1 MNRTEV
7 FYSSDPLAKLLI
19 NKLGLTPIRVAV
31 IIPVGALLVGV
42 ITDSINSALLS
53 ANQASLLRD
62 WSYWVWSC
70 FFTPVV
76 VGYYVWVSSA
86 IESLLRSIKESEVVE
101 ISGEEITSLAPLYRK
116 VLWSYISLLLGVL
129 IGALFYISRADV
141 PSLSANFFSRML
153 GSISMC
159 IGGYIISMTVINF
172 VLNVYSLSKVL
183 RDKKFNL
190 NPLHPDKCGGLR
202 VLSEYSLK
210 TAYLASAF
218 GIVIGMTEYR
228 YITLGIIDKYWYLH
242 LSIPVYI
249 ICATVCFL
257 LPLNASHAGMK
268 KSKEEL
274 LHNIAMQFQND
285 YFRTKD
291 ELKHNT
297 AELKDEIEKIQQLQ
311 ILYDMTDRFPVW
323 PFDTTTLRRFAT
335 TLTIPVIPIIIGVVS
350 KLVEKALEL

>member
-1 MNRTEV
+1 MNR
-7 FYSSDPLAKLLI
+7 YHSSDPLARFLI
-19 NKLGLTPIRVAV
+19 DRLGLTPIRVAV
-31 IIPVGALLVGV
+31 IIPVGALLLGV
-42 ITDSINSALLS
+42 ITDIINSSLLS

-76 VGYYVWVSSA
+76 VGYYVWVSGA
-86 IESLLRSIKESEVVE
+86 MESLLRSIKESEVVE
-101 ISGEEITSLAPLYRK
+101 ISDEEIKSLIPLYRQ
-116 VLWSYISLLLGVL
+116 VRWNYLSLFLGIMIGVL
-129 IGALFYISRADV
+129 FYLSRADV

-159 IGGYIISMTVINF
+159 IGGYIISMTVISF
-172 VLNVYSLSKVL
+172 VLNVYSLRKVL

-218 GIVIGMTEYR
+218 GVVIGMTEYR
-228 YITLGIIDKYWYLH
+228 YISLGIIDKYWYLH

-249 ICATVCFL
+249 ICATICFL

-285 YFRTKD
+285 YFRTR
-291 ELKHNT
+291 
-297 AELKDEIEKIQQLQ
+297 AELKQDAAGLKNEVEKIQQLQ
-311 ILYDMTDRFPVW
+311 ILYEMTDKFPVW
-323 PFDTTTLRRFAT
+323 PFDVTTLRRFAA
-335 TLTIPVIPIIIGVVS
+335 TLTIPVIPILIGIAS
-350 KLVEKALEL
+350 KLIESFLNL

>member
-1 MNRTEV
+1 MNRY
-7 FYSSDPLAKLLI
+7 YSSDPLARFLI
-19 NKLGLTPIRVAV
+19 DRLGLTPLRVAV

-42 ITDSINSALLS
+42 ITDTINSSLLS
-53 ANQASLLRD
+53 AHQASLLRD

-76 VGYYVWVSSA
+76 VGYYVWVSSS
-86 IESLLRSIKESEVVE
+86 IENLLRSIQESEVVE
-101 ISGEEITSLAPLYRK
+101 ISDTEIKSLAPLYRK
-116 VLWSYISLLLGVL
+116 ALWSFLSLLIAIIFGVL
-129 IGALFYISRADV
+129 FYVSRADV
-141 PSLSANFFSRML
+141 PGLSANFFSRML

-172 VLNVYSLSKVL
+172 ILNVYSLSKVL

-218 GIVIGMTEYR
+218 GIVIGMTEYK
-228 YITLGIIDKYWYLH
+228 YIALGVIDKYWYLH

-249 ICATVCFL
+249 VCATICFL

-268 KSKEEL
+268 KSKDEL

-285 YFRTKD
+285 YFHAKD
-291 ELKHNT
+291 ELKHN
-297 AELKDEIEKIQQLQ
+297 AVELKDEIEKIQQLQ
-311 ILYDMTDRFPVW
+311 ILYDMTDKFPIW
-323 PFDTTTLRRFAT
+323 PFDTTTLRRFAA
-335 TLTIPVIPIIIGVVS
+335 TLTIPVIPILIGVTS
-350 KLVEKALEL
+350 KLLEKAFHL